1 MDYTLELGHSPSG
14 VPLIWENASNGH
26 IALLGQSGRGKSYA
40 VKEFLFQLPEQGV
53 HAYVFDCSGDFRGE
67 AVKDS
72 FDRAG
77 LGVEVCNV
85 RQKAGINPFRP
96 LRLSASYAEEPADT
110 AARLTTAILD
120 AYRFRGSAQPV
131 YLRSALND
139 FMNSP
144 EFAPSFGA
152 LAAFIE
158 ADGKRAAKM
167 QASLIRLKDLGR
179 LFPGGGSGCNW
190 KLEQPGITI
199 LQFDTIPDRA
209 AQILVTELLLSDLWA
224 EKLQVQ
230 RETCPTVV
238 LLDECQRF
246 TFSETSM
253 LVRILREGRKYHIN
267 GWFASQWI
275 DSKIAVQALEQAALR
290 AYFYPGDRNIR
301 SLAKVLCCNPSQMRQ
316 LEKLIR
322 NLSVGQFLYADPN
335 GRVLLNHVPR
345 L

>member
-1 MDYTLELGHSPSG
+1 MDYSLELGHSLSG
-14 VPLIWENASNGH
+14 VPLIWKNASNGH
-26 IALLGQSGRGKSYA
+26 IALLGQSGRGKSFA
-40 VKEFLFQLPEQGV
+40 VKRFLFQLPEQGV
-53 HAYVFDCSGDFRGE
+53 HAYVFDCSGDFRGD
-67 AVKDS
+67 AVKALSDRIG
-72 FDRAG
+72 FDID
-77 LGVEVCNV
+77 VCDV
-85 RQKAGINPFRP
+85 RQQARINPFRP
-96 LRLSASYAEEPADT
+96 LWLSTSYVEEPADT

-131 YLRSALND
+131 YLRSALNN
-139 FMNSP
+139 FMNSAM
-144 EFAPSFGA
+144 FLPSFGA

-158 ADGKRAAKM
+158 SDSKRAAKM

-179 LFPGGGSGCNW
+179 LFPGGGTGCNW
-190 KLEQPGITI
+190 NLDQPGITI

-209 AQILVTELLLSDLWA
+209 TQILVTELLLSDLWA
-224 EKLQVQ
+224 EKLQAQ
-230 RETCPTVV
+230 QETCPTVV

-275 DSKIAVQALEQAALR
+275 DSRIAAQALEQAAMR

-301 SLAKVLCCNPSQMRQ
+301 SLAKVLCSDPSQVGQ
-316 LEKLIR
+316 YEALIR
-322 NLSVGQFLYADPN
+322 NLSVGQFLYADSN
-335 GRVLLNHVPR
+335 GRVLLNCVPR